1 VVTELLMAAYRS
13 AETGGTVLLPAEGL
27 EEFVP
32 KVASGTWDPATL
44 PGGAPA
50 S

>member
-1 VVTELLMAAYRS
+1 
-13 AETGGTVLLPAEGL
+13 VLLPAEGL